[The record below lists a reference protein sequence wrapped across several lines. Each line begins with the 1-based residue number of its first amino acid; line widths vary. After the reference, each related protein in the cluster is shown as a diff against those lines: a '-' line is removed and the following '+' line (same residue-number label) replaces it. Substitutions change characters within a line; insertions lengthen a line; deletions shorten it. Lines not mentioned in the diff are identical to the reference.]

1 MAKKLTIE
9 LIPSTSFFTNVQVYA
24 HREDSDFH
32 NQAATVLQELADGDG
47 RWSIPWPCLHEFLAI
62 TKHPGIFARPTPLSL
77 ALHSWLESPRCEM
90 IGEDSGYY
98 DVLKDV
104 ATKAKI
110 AGAMIPDAQME
121 CVQKEYRRVS

>member
-1 MAKKLTIE
+1 VIAVD
-9 LIPSTSFFTNVQVYA
+9 TNLQGYA

-47 RWSIPWPCLHEFLAI
+47 RWSIPWPCIHEFLAI

-77 ALHSWLESPRCEM
+77 ALQAMHSWLESPRCEM

-98 DVLKDV
+98 D
-104 ATKAKI
+104 
-110 AGAMIPDAQME
+110 AQTE